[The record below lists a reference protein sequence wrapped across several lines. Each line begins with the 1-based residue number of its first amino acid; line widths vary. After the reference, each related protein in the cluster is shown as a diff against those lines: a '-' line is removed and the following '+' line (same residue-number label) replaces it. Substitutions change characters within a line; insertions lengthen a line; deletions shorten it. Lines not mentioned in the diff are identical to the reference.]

1 LLDFEI
7 AFATKQLFD
16 EMLDES
22 YPVVT
27 MGTLTFYP
35 SQILKDCDPIAYNEA
50 LLDFQDAIT
59 ENEETNE

>member
-1 LLDFEI
+1 MLDFEI

-27 MGTLTFYP
+27 MGSLTFYP
-35 SQILKDCDPIAYNEA
+35 SQILKECDPIAYNES
-50 LLDFQDAIT
+50 LLDFQDSIA
-59 ENEETNE
+59 EVDED